1 MLKVPYP
8 SAIAPCPGLAS
19 WGGCAKLLAAP
30 RTPEEHLG
38 HPWQRI
44 MLLAS
49 CAKVAD
55 FAAFGHPGS
64 GRQMNHYFN
73 MDEWQ
78 DKMNARQGPR
88 KKAKTGW

>member
-1 MLKVPYP
+1 
-8 SAIAPCPGLAS
+8 
-19 WGGCAKLLAAP
+19 
-30 RTPEEHLG
+30 
-38 HPWQRI
+38 

-55 FAAFGHPGS
+55 FAVFGHPGS